1 MGEVI
6 GELIGLAL
14 YGFFRLTKFYGV
26 TFVGVVM
33 IILSIMFRF
42 SFLTGIGILFL
53 VIGIIGIVATT
64 LYKSEKKKRKRK
76 KSYNIGLIKDT
87 IRRMA
92 DESEDFNRIDIR
104 KVAKELNV
112 PLEELSTIII
122 KMINEAELNAEYF
135 KSTGTLVVFENF
147 ENFNE
152 IDKLIQE
159 YEEWEVKTE

>member
-122 KMINEAELNAEYF
+122 KMINEAELNAE
-135 KSTGTLVVFENF
+135 
-147 ENFNE
+147 
-152 IDKLIQE
+152 
-159 YEEWEVKTE
+159 